1 MNFKSIVIPC
11 QSQTLAGA
19 LFTPDGPAPCPCLI
33 LCHGAFEYKENFY
46 EMAESL
52 SQDGIAAVVP
62 DMPGHG
68 DSFGERFHIN
78 IELWVQAIRS
88 AIDFVEHQPEID
100 SRRIGAFGFSSGGTA
115 VLEAA
120 LAEPRLKALI
130 TLDATVRNY
139 LGVWDTLSF
148 KALNLIGKMKKRMT
162 GKDLRLNLVHLLK
175 TAHVACDPTV
185 NQGIVSNP
193 RMIDAYAAFPLPG
206 AAPCAFVDTI
216 TQVHRISIPTLVI
229 HGREDQVDAPET
241 AQVLHDALTCEKS
254 LEFISPSG
262 HCGHLDTQKHRV
274 FQLTKQW
281 ALNHSLIE
289 YVDFY
294 PAGTKESKNDGHS
307 PGC

>member
-1 MNFKSIVIPC
+1 MNHRLVSIPC
-11 QSQTLAGA
+11 QAQILAGA
-19 LFTPDGPAPCPCLI
+19 LFIPAGTPSAPFPCLI

-52 SQDGIAAVVP
+52 HRAGIAAVVP

-78 IELWVQAIRS
+78 IDLWVKAIRS
-88 AIDFVEHQPEID
+88 TIDFLELQPGID

-120 LAEPRLKALI
+120 LAEPRLKTLI

-139 LGVWDTLSF
+139 LGIWDTLLF
-148 KALNLIGKMKKRMT
+148 QFLNLIGKIKNRMT

-175 TAHVACDPTV
+175 TAHVACDPAV
-185 NQGIVSNP
+185 NQTIVTNP
-193 RMIDAYAAFPLPG
+193 RTIDAYAAFPLPG

-216 TQVHRISIPTLVI
+216 TRVRRISIPTLVI
-229 HGREDQVDAPET
+229 HGREDQIDAPAT

-262 HCGHLDTQKHRV
+262 HCGHLDTQKDRV

-281 ALNHSLIE
+281 ALKHL
-289 YVDFY
+289 
-294 PAGTKESKNDGHS
+294 
-307 PGC
+307 